1 MSDPYKILGVSP
13 TASEDEIKS
22 AYRTLAKKYHPD
34 NYANSP
40 LADLAEEKMKEV
52 NEAYNQIQEERKNR
66 QSSGYGGASYSA
78 NSSSYSSPYSS
89 NTEYQDVRNLIVANR
104 LTDAEQ
110 ILDGVPADRRS
121 AEWYFLKGS
130 ILYRRGWLNEAYE
143 DLARACQMDPGN
155 AEYRSALNQLNNQRS
170 GMYGGYN
177 PNVPGAGN
185 CTGCDICTSLC
196 VADACCDC
204 MGNGMGSCC

>member
-13 TASEDEIKS
+13 TASDDEIKS

-52 NEAYNQIQEERKNR
+52 NEAYNQIEEERKNR
-66 QSSGYGGASYSA
+66 QSSGYSGGGYSA
-78 NSSSYSSPYSS
+78 DSSPYSS
-89 NTEYQDVRNLIVANR
+89 YSGSAEYQDVRNLIVANR

-143 DLARACQMDPGN
+143 DLARACQMDPANG
-155 AEYRSALNQLNNQRS
+155 EYRSALNQLNSQRS